1 MHPSFK
7 TWPSRLQFCGYI
19 TCSLRSVYWVLLV
32 QHKAVNHLRC
42 FEKLYCDANIIVYE
56 LFPSHQNK
64 RSIHELHYIILLNNP
79 CHDSYE
85 GSKCIKIFNAYS
97 HNHIFS
103 WFYDNSQRIPKSQF
117 LKSPSS
123 GSLKSLHGFWNP
135 TAFNILLLLS
145 AKLSKSEDLHPTP
158 KSDLF

>member
-1 MHPSFK
+1 M
-7 TWPSRLQFCGYI
+7 CYI
-19 TCSLRSVYWVLLV
+19 KLWIIYWVSKKLYTCS
-32 QHKAVNHLRC
+32 
-42 FEKLYCDANIIVYE
+42 DANIIVFE

-64 RSIHELHYIILLNNP
+64 SSIHELHYIILLNNP
-79 CHDSYE
+79 CYDSYE
-85 GSKCIKIFNAYS
+85 GSKCIKTFNAYS

-135 TAFNILLLLS
+135 TAFNIFLLLS